1 VSSELKNSI
10 NYLLLSFSPVPGAD
24 DVMAEDQVSTP
35 RGMHD
40 AKSSRKV
47 QRQYGEVP
55 FENQAAAPT
64 RGAKPL
70 D

>member
-1 VSSELKNSI
+1 VSSVQELK
-10 NYLLLSFSPVPGAD
+10 LPQLSFSPVPEAD

-35 RGMHD
+35 RGMPD

-55 FENQAAAPT
+55 FENQAA
-64 RGAKPL
+64 R
-70 D
+70 